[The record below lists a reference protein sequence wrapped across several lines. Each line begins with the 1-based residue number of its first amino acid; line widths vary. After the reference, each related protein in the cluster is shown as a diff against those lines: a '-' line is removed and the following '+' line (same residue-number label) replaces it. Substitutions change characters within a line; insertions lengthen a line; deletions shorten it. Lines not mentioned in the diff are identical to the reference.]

1 MYVQIDTLFLAD
13 AFDIYT
19 ITCLKMYQFDSANFF
34 SAPGL
39 PWQKDQIKSRSFKW
53 YQFVINGIKCIRGGI
68 CHSIYQYAK
77 ANNKITNTRKIVI
90 KIKSDHILNICM

>member
-19 ITCLKMYQFDSANFF
+19 ITCLKIYQFDSANFF

-68 CHSIYQYAK
+68 YQYAK